1 MTTPPERLRGESR
14 AAPAADPT
22 TRLPVL
28 LGRSVRAKITALVVA
43 STLAALLLTA
53 LALIVYTT
61 GDYRRTQLADVRT
74 QADLLARASAPALA
88 FNDRNE
94 AVQNLALLKARAD
107 IEQAA
112 LYGPDGRLFAA
123 YAREGAPLALP
134 QRAEGAGQRIE
145 GDRLLLFHPVREG
158 GQFLGTVYLE
168 SRHRL
173 NERMVAYVS
182 ILAAVMAVA
191 LIAALALSA
200 WLQRAL
206 TDPIERV
213 SRAARAVVECNDFS
227 VRAGKTSEDEIG
239 ALTDAFNH
247 MLEEIDQRTKAV
259 AESEQRFRT
268 VADSAPVLMW
278 MNDETGSVFANK
290 AYLDFV
296 GVSAQI
302 DVRGDDWARYVHPED
317 RSGYIESWLR
327 CTAAGSVFEREFR
340 FRRRDGEYRWM
351 RSIAVPRVTPE
362 GTRLGYTGCTFDV
375 HDARQSADALRLAD
389 RRKDEFLATL
399 AHELRNPLAPVRNA
413 LYLMKSSA
421 ERPAVVAEARAM
433 IERNVDQM
441 VRLVDDLLDVSRIT
455 TGKLVLK
462 RERADLRAVLA
473 AAVEAAMPLLRERG
487 HAVNVELPP
496 AGLAINA
503 DATRLAQVFQNLLN
517 NAAKFTPAGGQI
529 DFSAAMG
536 DSGTL
541 VATVRD
547 NGVGI
552 APQMRAA
559 IFEMFVQADRS
570 LERTSSGLGVGLSL
584 ARRLVEL
591 HGGTLEVKSDGAGRG
606 SEFTVRIPGLAADP
620 STSR

>member
-1 MTTPPERLRGESR
+1 MNATSTPPDRLRGEGR
-14 AAPAADPT
+14 AAAPASGAAIKAA
-22 TRLPVL
+22 VL
-28 LGRSVRAKITALVVA
+28 RGRSVRAKITALVVA

-53 LALIVYTT
+53 LALIIYTT

-94 AVQNLALLKARAD
+94 AVQNLALLKARTD

-123 YAREGAPLALP
+123 YAREGAPLDLP

-145 GDRLLLFHPVREG
+145 GDRLLLFQPVREG

-173 NERMVAYVS
+173 DERMVAYVS

-213 SRAARAVVECNDFS
+213 SRAARAVVERNDFS
-227 VRAGKTSEDEIG
+227 VRAVKTSEDEIG

-247 MLEEIDQRTKAV
+247 MLEEIDRRTKAV

-268 VADSAPVLMW
+268 
-278 MNDETGSVFANK
+278 
-290 AYLDFV
+290 
-296 GVSAQI
+296 
-302 DVRGDDWARYVHPED
+302 
-317 RSGYIESWLR
+317 
-327 CTAAGSVFEREFR
+327 
-340 FRRRDGEYRWM
+340 
-351 RSIAVPRVTPE
+351 IAVT
-362 GTRLGYTGCTFDV
+362 
-375 HDARQSADALRLAD
+375 ARETADALRLAD

-433 IERNVDQM
+433 IERNIDQM

-473 AAVEAAMPLLRERG
+473 AAVEAAMPLLRGRG

-496 AGLAINA
+496 AGVSINA
-503 DATRLAQVFQNLLN
+503 DATRLVQVFQNLLN

-529 DFSAAMG
+529 DFSAAMHG
-536 DSGTL
+536 SGTL
-541 VATVRD
+541 VASVRD

-591 HGGTLEVKSDGAGRG
+591 HGGTLEAKSDGPGRG

-620 STSR
+620 SSSR

>member
-1 MTTPPERLRGESR
+1 MSE
-14 AAPAADPT
+14 AA
-22 TRLPVL
+22 LPVGTVSSGSDVVNIL
-28 LGRSVRAKITALVVA
+28 LVDDEPRNLVVLETVLDEPGYRLVRAN
-43 STLAALLLTA
+43 SGDEALLA
-53 LALIVYTT
+53 LTT
-61 GDYRRTQLADVRT
+61 GDFAVLVLDVRMPGMT
-74 QADLLARASAPALA
+74 GFELARMIKDRKRTALIPIIFLTA
-88 FNDRNE
+88 YYNEDQHVIAGYGTGAVDYLHKPVNPTVLRAKVAVFAEMHRKSRALEAANRSLHAEVAERRRAEERLGELAQTLDRR
-94 AVQNLALLKARAD
+94 V
-107 IEQAA
+107 IERTAA
-112 LYGPDGRLFAA
+112 LQRSEARL
-123 YAREGAPLALP
+123 R
-134 QRAEGAGQRIE
+134 
-145 GDRLLLFHPVREG
+145 
-158 GQFLGTVYLE
+158 
-168 SRHRL
+168 
-173 NERMVAYVS
+173 
-182 ILAAVMAVA
+182 
-191 LIAALALSA
+191 
-200 WLQRAL
+200 
-206 TDPIERV
+206 
-213 SRAARAVVECNDFS
+213 
-227 VRAGKTSEDEIG
+227 
-239 ALTDAFNH
+239 
-247 MLEEIDQRTKAV
+247 
-259 AESEQRFRT
+259 
-268 VADSAPVLMW
+268 
-278 MNDETGSVFANK
+278 
-290 AYLDFV
+290 
-296 GVSAQI
+296 
-302 DVRGDDWARYVHPED
+302 DVN
-317 RSGYIESWLR
+317 
-327 CTAAGSVFEREFR
+327 
-340 FRRRDGEYRWM
+340 
-351 RSIAVPRVTPE
+351 
-362 GTRLGYTGCTFDV
+362 
-375 HDARQSADALRLAD
+375 Q
-389 RRKDEFLATL
+389 RKDEFLATL

-570 LERTSSGLGVGLSL
+570 LERTSSGVGVGLSL

-591 HGGTLEVKSDGAGRG
+591 HGGTLEAKSDGPGRG

-620 STSR
+620 SSSR